1 MTVATYTQNNY
12 LGVSCDEQ
20 TFNFSIVNDCATLDL
35 PEVVPLCLG
44 ESVTIHSNVQG
55 THGAYEVQW
64 SNGMTGDSITIT
76 PTETFYLVANVVDES
91 NCATAAST
99 EVHVTSADIL
109 TLLIINSDTDAIWDT
124 INGGEIYHVDSFP
137 NNIHIRAVTIAGNTS
152 SVGFDLS
159 ADFGVWGHTDNSE
172 PYKFPSGNIDF
183 WQDNFTITV
192 AAWDDN
198 WRQGYSCGSYTY
210 SFQVVD
216 YNVNCNLVTNTSDS
230 GVGSLPYALGCA
242 QWWQTVY
249 FDPSVHHDTIV
260 LQSNYGLL
268 STGCKLSALAE
279 HEVYIKAEGTPYAL
293 YIEEG
298 VETRIDGVHIIAGT
312 AAQGAAIYNEGDVTL
327 ENVTVLPHPGMSTTE
342 PVFNVGNMYV
352 RGLLDV
358 RQE

>member
-1 MTVATYTQNNY
+1 
-12 LGVSCDEQ
+12 
-20 TFNFSIVNDCATLDL
+20 
-35 PEVVPLCLG
+35 
-44 ESVTIHSNVQG
+44 
-55 THGAYEVQW
+55 
-64 SNGMTGDSITIT
+64 
-76 PTETFYLVANVVDES
+76 
-91 NCATAAST
+91 
-99 EVHVTSADIL
+99 
-109 TLLIINSDTDAIWDT
+109 
-124 INGGEIYHVDSFP
+124 
-137 NNIHIRAVTIAGNTS
+137 
-152 SVGFDLS
+152 
-159 ADFGVWGHTDNSE
+159 
-172 PYKFPSGNIDF
+172 
-183 WQDNFTITV
+183 
-192 AAWDDN
+192 
-198 WRQGYSCGSYTY
+198 
-210 SFQVVD
+210 
-216 YNVNCNLVTNTSDS
+216 
-230 GVGSLPYALGCA
+230 VGSLPYALGCA

-249 FDPSVHHDTIV
+249 FDPAVHHDTIV